1 MTDDHFHYNDDS
13 CSLRQV
19 LVTTWRKVEPGREDE
34 RGENCGREEIHQ
46 GSCDHYVGQGWDDYD
61 GFSNLIMMVVDGI
74 EELRWGSVFENIIV
88 MTPITLIMTLVVLE
102 CRWWWKPEP
111 REVVGVLLRCVQEE
125 KVGHLIKILS
135 EINQRIIKRRWLCH
149 LGASLGKVLEILWV
163 KNTSH
168 PSKFLSISFSFI
180 FPCNINTAE
189 IYTLD

>member
-13 CSLRQV
+13 CLRQV
-19 LVTTWRKVEPGREDE
+19 LVTTWRKVEGREDE
-34 RGENCGREEIHQ
+34 REENCGREEIHR

-88 MTPITLIMTLVVLE
+88 MTPITLIMTLMVLE

-125 KVGHLIKILS
+125 KVGHLCSGQNSLRDQPKDYKKKMIMPPGGLPRKGPGDPLGEEHLAPLKVSFNILL
-135 EINQRIIKRRWLCH
+135 IYI
-149 LGASLGKVLEILWV
+149 SL
-163 KNTSH
+163 
-168 PSKFLSISFSFI
+168 
-180 FPCNINTAE
+180 
-189 IYTLD
+189 